1 MGMRDPRV
9 DAYIGRA
16 AAFARPVLGHLREL
30 VHQTCPD
37 CEEAIKWGMPSFL
50 YRGKILC
57 SMAAFKQHASF
68 GLWQGRQVL
77 GGEAPA
83 EDAAMGQFGRLTRV
97 ADLPSAREL
106 AGYLTKA
113 MALIEAGAPRRPAAR
128 KASRPEAAVPEDL
141 VQALA
146 GNAAARAS
154 FDAFPPSA
162 RRDYIDWIT
171 EAKREDTRRRRLVQA
186 VEWLAQGKRRNWKYE
201 TC

>member
-1 MGMRDPRV
+1 MGVRDPRV

-16 AAFARPVLGHLREL
+16 AAFARPVLEHLRQL
-30 VHQTCPD
+30 VHETCPD
-37 CEEAIKWGMPSFL
+37 CEEAIKWGMPNFL

-77 GGEAPA
+77 GDAGPA
-83 EDAAMGQFGRLTRV
+83 ADAAMGQFGQLTRV

-106 AGYLTKA
+106 AGYLKKA
-113 MALIEAGAPRRPAAR
+113 MALIEDGAPRRPV
-128 KASRPEAAVPEDL
+128 ASKPPRPEAAVPEDL

-154 FDAFPPSA
+154 FEAFPPSA
-162 RRDYIDWIT
+162 RREYVDWIT
-171 EAKREDTRRRRLVQA
+171 QAKREDTRLKRMAQA

-201 TC
+201 NC